1 MDNIQDNKPVQ
12 GTTPNEQ
19 LTKNEHKI
27 RHNRKNPNNDI
38 WIHLDTNNTDSN
50 KFLPFITGMSTL
62 GALALVV
69 VSLVQYAQTS
79 ALIKQNESL
88 IQKYEQ
94 AITQMNTANTKAIE
108 KLEEGLS
115 DLENGMSAI
124 ADSIGRVNVSTN
136 AGTQQ
141 HVVAPEDSTPVV
153 PEDDRAFLGVL
164 IMNDGSAI
172 TPLGLRITGLYEHS
186 PAAQAGLQ
194 AGDIIMSLDDT
205 PIDTFETLSAIIDEK
220 EPGDIIK
227 IRYARTQDN
236 TVYFNEA
243 SVVLDSMSNYD
254 TSTSQE
260 NP

>member
-12 GTTPNEQ
+12 GNTPSEQ
-19 LTKNEHKI
+19 PKNEHKI

-38 WIHLDTNNTDSN
+38 WIHLDTNSTDSN
-50 KFLPFITGMSTL
+50 KFLPFITGISTL
-62 GALALVV
+62 GALALVA
-69 VSLVQYAQTS
+69 VSLVQYSQTS
-79 ALIKQNESL
+79 ALIKQNETL

-94 AITQMNTANTKAIE
+94 AMTQMNNANAKAIE
-108 KLEEGLS
+108 QLDEGLS

-124 ADSIGRVNVSTN
+124 ADSIGKLNIATN
-136 AGTQQ
+136 DANSQQ
-141 HVVAPEDSTPVV
+141 ITITPENPAPVV
-153 PEDDRAFLGVL
+153 PEDDRAFLGILV
-164 IMNDGSAI
+164 MNDGSAI

-186 PAAQAGLQ
+186 PAALAGLQ
-194 AGDIIMSLDDT
+194 AGDIIMALDDT

-254 TSTSQE
+254 TSSTQE